1 MALKGVGGRKE
12 NSLQEPELAA
22 QPNETRSGERQDGFG
37 SRTMTELGLCWAPSG
52 GFKAVW
58 AGPGSA
64 MLAKVLFSLLLWL
77 RFAAGQD
84 TPEPAPQPST
94 SNTEGDLLFLL
105 DSSASVSRHE
115 FSKVKEFMWDL
126 LQPFTFGPRDV
137 QTSIIHISTT
147 PSMEF
152 PFDQHL
158 TSSALQKAIGATR
171 QLMGDTNTGQALSYA
186 REKLFSSQA
195 GARPD
200 VPKVLVW
207 VTDGFS
213 TDDISEPMQLLKDRG
228 VTVFI
233 VSTGRGN
240 FLQLSAAASPPS
252 DRHLHFVDVDDLP
265 IITPELRDA
274 IRDVIQANRLHA
286 TDVTSSSFRLVWPQ
300 LLSQESGFYSLEY
313 GPGANPAARR
323 SLQVP
328 GAQSSLVLSQLAPG
342 TTYEVTLVPES
353 NERYFPPQSTRV
365 TTLPGKGTG
374 LGAPGSPPCQVPGSP
389 PCQVPGSPP
398 CQVKGQGWGT
408 RVTTLP
414 GKGTGL
420 GAPGSPPCQVKGQGW
435 GTRVT
440 TLPGTRVTTL
450 PEEISPAQVLI
461 SDSGPR
467 SFQVSWAPVLDS
479 VATYQVLYGPLPGN
493 SAQVLQVDGRHNS
506 TLVEHLAP
514 NTTYLVTVTAIYR
527 SGKEKSLSAKACTLE
542 EGSRVRHLRF
552 EDAGPSSVRAT
563 GTGSRT
569 DCSELLPSRANLSD
583 GQRFGPKGGARGGKQ
598 LIPQAVPALE
608 VPSPNLAPAK
618 PSQV

>member
-389 PCQVPGSPP
+389 PCQV
-398 CQVKGQGWGT
+398 KGQGLGHQGHHPARGNQPSSGSHLRLWAPQ
-408 RVTTLP
+408 LP
-414 GKGTGL
+414 GELGSRAGQRGHL
-420 GAPGSPPCQVKGQGW
+420 PGAVRAPARELSPGAAGGWQAQQHPGGAPGTQHH
-435 GTRVT
+435 
-440 TLPGTRVTTL
+440 LPGD
-450 PEEISPAQVLI
+450 
-461 SDSGPR
+461 SDSH
-467 SFQVSWAPVLDS
+467 
-479 VATYQVLYGPLPGN
+479 
-493 SAQVLQVDGRHNS
+493 LQVWEGEIPVSQGLHPGRG
-506 TLVEHLAP
+506 LQGEAP
-514 NTTYLVTVTAIYR
+514 PL
-527 SGKEKSLSAKACTLE
+527 
-542 EGSRVRHLRF
+542 
-552 EDAGPSSVRAT
+552 
-563 GTGSRT
+563 
-569 DCSELLPSRANLSD
+569 
-583 GQRFGPKGGARGGKQ
+583 
-598 LIPQAVPALE
+598 
-608 VPSPNLAPAK
+608 
-618 PSQV
+618 

>member
-1 MALKGVGGRKE
+1 MPCLPLASQTLFTIKAEPAL
-12 NSLQEPELAA
+12 
-22 QPNETRSGERQDGFG
+22 
-37 SRTMTELGLCWAPSG
+37 
-52 GFKAVW
+52 
-58 AGPGSA
+58 
-64 MLAKVLFSLLLWL
+64 LFSLFPWL
-77 RFAAGQD
+77 HFAAGQD

-126 LQPFTFGPRDV
+126 LHPFTFGPRDV

-158 TSSALQKAIGATR
+158 TSSALRKAIGATR

-186 REKLFSSQA
+186 REKLFSSEA

-265 IITPELRDA
+265 IITQELRDA

-286 TDVTSSSFRLVWPQ
+286 TDVTSSSFRLLWPP

-313 GPGANPAARR
+313 GPGAEPAARR

-365 TTLPGKGTG
+365 TTLP
-374 LGAPGSPPCQVPGSP
+374 
-389 PCQVPGSPP
+389 
-398 CQVKGQGWGT
+398 
-408 RVTTLP
+408 
-414 GKGTGL
+414 
-420 GAPGSPPCQVKGQGW
+420 
-435 GTRVT
+435 
-440 TLPGTRVTTL
+440 
-450 PEEISPAQVLI
+450 EEISPAQVLI
-461 SDSGPR
+461 SDSGPH

-552 EDAGPSSVRAT
+552 EDAGPSSVRASWDSA
-563 GTGSRT
+563 GGAVRGYRVRCRRQSGASSVLSVSPQVHSVLLSDLPRGSRGRV
-569 DCSELLPSRANLSD
+569 CVQPLYSHQA
-583 GQRFGPKGGARGGKQ
+583 GKRLCRSLHRQ
-598 LIPQAVPALE
+598 PATEAQGYRHRQQDRL
-608 VPSPNLAPAK
+608 
-618 PSQV
+618 Q